1 MLKILIVEKNEG
13 FRDSLIQLLGDQFST
28 MAFEMAST
36 GKEAMEKL
44 PLFCPQLVFVDIH
57 LPGGNG
63 LALARRI
70 RSNNAATVIV
80 LLADHDS
87 PEYRQA
93 VTNVGANH
101 FMAKGADS
109 VDAFIGLIGSIV
121 EANGP
126 IFPDPARC

>member
-1 MLKILIVEKNEG
+1 MLKTLIVEKNEG

-28 MAFEMAST
+28 MTFEMAST
-36 GKEAMEKL
+36 GKEALEKFS
-44 PLFCPQLVFVDIH
+44 LFCPHLVFVDIH

-70 RSNNAATVIV
+70 RSKNAGTVIV
-80 LLADHDS
+80 LLADHDG

-93 VTNVGANH
+93 ATNVGANH

-109 VDAFIGLIGSIV
+109 VDAFIGLVGSIV
-121 EANGP
+121 EATGP